1 MTENNTPQKQE
12 FDMLASILG
21 FFGSIKRACI
31 RLFKAIVNA
40 LIWLVNSIIRHF
52 IIWVGVIIICFVLA
66 YLKRPDS
73 RYTMSGEVLVECN
86 GFNIFIL
93 DKNVTNLNHR
103 IASRQIARLA
113 QQLGIDEALCGN
125 LLSVEMGVAYDSDN
139 NGYPNEIKY
148 NDKFAPDTYEK
159 GEVLDTK
166 EKGEILYKEPIMLK
180 MPRMASLKI
189 TTNPI
194 GMDEFIQLSQ
204 AVIKYFDQSQV
215 LRNQYQLHIEQMESE
230 RDLQL
235 AQMQSLIR
243 MQEGTKLNQ
252 ELSKEESY
260 MVAMMSSCKNLS
272 LDDVRKIFQQQGLYT
287 KDISDNIKHIS
298 ELQTQIDKARQPLTV
313 LSEISPVSQAYHPSW
328 KKTPAILSVVLSI
341 VLCLLLDY
349 RKEIITYIRQQR
361 KK

>member
-93 DKNVTNLNHR
+93 DKNVENFNHR
-103 IASRQIARLA
+103 IASGQIARLA
-113 QQLGIDEALCGN
+113 QQLGIDENLCGN
-125 LLSVEMGVAYDSDN
+125 FLSVEMGVAYDSDN
-139 NGYPNEIKY
+139 NGYPNGIRY
-148 NDKFAPDTYEK
+148 NDKFSPDTYEK

-180 MPRMASLKI
+180 MPHMASLKI

-194 GMDEFIQLSQ
+194 GQDEFIQLSQ
-204 AVIKYFDQSQV
+204 AVINHLDKSQV
-215 LRNQYQLHIEQMESE
+215 LRKQYQLYIEHMESE

-243 MQEGTKLNQ
+243 MQEGSRINQ

-260 MVAMMSSCKNLS
+260 MVAMMSSCKNLQ

-298 ELQTQIDKARQPLTV
+298 ELQTQIDKALKPLTV
-313 LSEISPVSQAYHPSW
+313 LSEFSPVSQAYHPSW

-341 VLCLLLDY
+341 VLCLLWDY

>member
-40 LIWLVNSIIRHF
+40 LVWLFNSIIRHF
-52 IIWVGVIIICFVLA
+52 IIWIGVIAICFTLA
-66 YLKRPDS
+66 YINRPAS

-93 DKNVTNLNHR
+93 DKNVENLNHK
-103 IASRQIARLA
+103 IAFRQIARLA
-113 QQLGIDEALCGN
+113 QQLGIDENLCGN

-139 NGYPNEIKY
+139 NGYPNEIRY
-148 NDKFAPDTYEK
+148 DDKFAPDTYEK
-159 GEVLDTK
+159 GVVLDTK
-166 EKGEILYKEPIMLK
+166 GKGEILYKEPIKLK

-194 GMDEFIQLSQ
+194 GQDEFTQLVQ
-204 AVIKYFDQSQV
+204 AVINYFNQSQV
-215 LRNQYQLHIEQMESE
+215 LKIQYQLYIEHMEEE
-230 RDLQL
+230 RDLQI
-235 AQMQSLIR
+235 AQMQSLIS

-260 MVAMMSSCKNLS
+260 MVAMMSSCKNLQ

-287 KDISDNIKHIS
+287 KDISDNIKYIS

-313 LSEISPVSQAYHPSW
+313 LSEISPVNQASHTSW

-349 RKEIITYIRQQR
+349 RKEIIAYIRQQR